1 MVTIPVAGAFRATRS
16 PSPARAAMRREQAGI
31 KAVSP
36 PSARSRQG
44 RRLDDL
50 DLVIAA
56 TAITIGYR
64 LARNNDRY
72 FAPNEGLHL
81 ENWSQPLC

>member
-1 MVTIPVAGAFRATRS
+1 MA
-16 PSPARAAMRREQAGI
+16 PA
-31 KAVSP
+31 
-36 PSARSRQG
+36 
-44 RRLDDL
+44 L

-64 LARNNDRY
+64 LVTDNDRH
-72 FAPNEGLHL
+72 FAPIEGLHL